1 MNTTTKVLGGFFFGT
16 VVGAAVSLLF
26 APHNG
31 NQNRKLLKRK
41 SKKYSRQAMET
52 IASYIMSVKQG
63 YRNGVGRIST
73 HDHQLELSRR
83 KKLK

>member
-16 VVGAAVSLLF
+16 VVGAAVGLLL

-31 NQNRKLLKRK
+31 NQNRKFLKRK
-41 SKKYSRQAMET
+41 SKKYSRLAVET
-52 IASYIMSVKQG
+52 IASYLTNLKQG
-63 YRNGVGRIST
+63 YRNGVSRISS
-73 HDHQLELSRR
+73 HEQVEPVSRR